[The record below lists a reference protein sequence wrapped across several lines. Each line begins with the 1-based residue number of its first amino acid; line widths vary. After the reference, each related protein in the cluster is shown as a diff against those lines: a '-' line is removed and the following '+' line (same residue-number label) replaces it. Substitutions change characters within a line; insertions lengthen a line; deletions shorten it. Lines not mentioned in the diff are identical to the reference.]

1 MEKNICKKCGA
12 ELVSVPYSEEPGKP
26 KIVSNIVGKAVSEMW
41 ESGESGCDR
50 FLCKNCSTKYIDWSG
65 NLIECSR

>member
-1 MEKNICKKCGA
+1 MNKNCKKCGA
-12 ELVSVPYSEEPGKP
+12 ELILVPYSEESGKP
-26 KIVSNIVGKAVSEMW
+26 KIVNNIVGKALSEMW